1 MTAGGPVDST
11 MTVVMSLYYNGFQ
24 YFRMGYAAAISAVLF
39 VGILA
44 FTLLQFRTLRQGT
57 D

>member
-1 MTAGGPVDST
+1 
-11 MTVVMSLYYNGFQ
+11 
-24 YFRMGYAAAISAVLF
+24 MGYAAAISAVLF

-44 FTLLQFRTLRQGT
+44 FTLLQFRILRQET